1 MRYKEI
7 AVIGMSGR
15 FAGAPD
21 LKSFRDILLNKKS
34 MISTPSEQR
43 LSLMKQPSD
52 GIYMQCGYLDNI
64 DKFDN
69 TFFDIGKRESR
80 LMSPEQRICLEMAA
94 EAIMDAG
101 YSLSGFR
108 GANCGVYVADS
119 ASEYE
124 RSVEK
129 RSSAS
134 IIGSKSFMLSG
145 QIGYHFDLRGEN
157 LSINSG
163 CSSSLLAVH
172 YACEKITFGEVETAL
187 VGGIILEPEVP
198 RAKDNQYD
206 ILGIMSDDYTIRSF
220 DEKANGTVS
229 GEGGGF
235 ILLKSLEQAEKDGDH
250 IYGVILSGAV
260 NGDGGRC
267 TSVSMPSVEA
277 QGDVIC
283 KAWADAPISELTE
296 IEAHGIGAPVGDAV
310 EAQGMIDA
318 VLRYDLKDNAVKVST
333 VKSNIGH
340 LFPLSGITS
349 LIKTLIGYQYCES
362 YPIAVLETL
371 NPLIHFS
378 DAGLLPLREVY
389 HWEPDARRM
398 TGISSFGLNGCNTHI
413 VLRNNITEQKQTP
426 PQALLKLS
434 AHTPVAF
441 ADMKRNVLH
450 AIRKTDSI
458 PSDLIYT
465 LNTGRDDYE
474 YRKVIYAE
482 SFTDMLN
489 ALESAVPEKTEGKD
503 YQVIFAVKTED
514 SDNPSLAPF
523 TSIMP
528 ALRDQVITGNPD
540 TDRKLMLYNCLTDAG
555 IRSKTL
561 LIDKIFSTAVKVQS
575 GECDHDAFRK
585 VLAET
590 EINHDYSAYQKQIS
604 AKSKDKP
611 TIVVDFSKEKSIRS
625 DDNESVRVF
634 HVQEPDELA
643 AMLTFW
649 YENGSEL
656 DWNAFCKADGLHRT
670 PAPIYP
676 FERKSFWIEPKQP
689 ASNTSAAVK
698 TVRSEAPASPAVT
711 LPQKKIFLICS
722 ENVSDIS
729 LSDYP
734 YSDPDFRSVFAPE
747 TAEIGTDSRLAM
759 LKYISQAGVQPD
771 ILLADQN
778 GKAIYSFSKGRISS
792 KRLIEAADLPD
803 YTNIDKIISNI
814 ESAAKTNAVT
824 VFDFC
829 RSDALS
835 KHSWNGAVRIVPVF
849 SEGAFSDYLK
859 NPEQTIQVAV
869 PAVSETAEPIQ
880 TEQSAAPSSA
890 AAAAVTEKTQELI
903 DAELFLEKTWAKAF
917 NLDGEIGHDE
927 DFFALGG
934 NSLIMQSMS
943 DEINDHFNKKFDIFE
958 IYDYETIEKLAAKIL
973 EED

>member
-1 MRYKEI
+1 MRLYRI
-7 AVIGMSGR
+7 NPRGVPALATRVQDDR
-15 FAGAPD
+15 FV
-21 LKSFRDILLNKKS
+21 LIE
-34 MISTPSEQR
+34 TPSGKPCND
-43 LSLMKQPSD
+43 LSE
-52 GIYMQCGYLDNI
+52 
-64 DKFDN
+64 
-69 TFFDIGKRESR
+69 FFSYDRKVREDMLRFSAVKADDDRSFLCNDVSISSPIEGARQDI
-80 LMSPEQRICLEMAA
+80 ICLAENYMTEGAALPPETVNTVYFSKRFCHATGDGEMIPAHSDVVQKLDY
-94 EAIMDAG
+94 ETELLIILG
-101 YSLSGFR
+101 ET
-108 GANCGVYVADS
+108 VYNVS
-119 ASEYE
+119 ASE
-124 RSVEK
+124 
-129 RSSAS
+129 A
-134 IIGSKSFMLSG
+134 M
-145 QIGYHFDLRGEN
+145 
-157 LSINSG
+157 
-163 CSSSLLAVH
+163 
-172 YACEKITFGEVETAL
+172 
-187 VGGIILEPEVP
+187 
-198 RAKDNQYD
+198 
-206 ILGIMSDDYTIRSF
+206 
-220 DEKANGTVS
+220 
-229 GEGGGF
+229 
-235 ILLKSLEQAEKDGDH
+235 
-250 IYGVILSGAV
+250 
-260 NGDGGRC
+260 
-267 TSVSMPSVEA
+267 
-277 QGDVIC
+277 
-283 KAWADAPISELTE
+283 
-296 IEAHGIGAPVGDAV
+296 DAV
-310 EAQGMIDA
+310 
-318 VLRYDLKDNAVKVST
+318 
-333 VKSNIGH
+333 
-340 LFPLSGITS
+340 F
-349 LIKTLIGYQYCES
+349 GYQK
-362 YPIAVLETL
+362 
-371 NPLIHFS
+371 H
-378 DAGLLPLREVY
+378 
-389 HWEPDARRM
+389 
-398 TGISSFGLNGCNTHI
+398 
-413 VLRNNITEQKQTP
+413 
-426 PQALLKLS
+426 
-434 AHTPVAF
+434 
-441 ADMKRNVLH
+441 
-450 AIRKTDSI
+450 
-458 PSDLIYT
+458 
-465 LNTGRDDYE
+465 
-474 YRKVIYAE
+474 
-482 SFTDMLN
+482 
-489 ALESAVPEKTEGKD
+489 
-503 YQVIFAVKTED
+503 
-514 SDNPSLAPF
+514 
-523 TSIMP
+523 
-528 ALRDQVITGNPD
+528 
-540 TDRKLMLYNCLTDAG
+540 
-555 IRSKTL
+555 
-561 LIDKIFSTAVKVQS
+561 
-575 GECDHDAFRK
+575 
-585 VLAET
+585 
-590 EINHDYSAYQKQIS
+590 IS

-711 LPQKKIFLICS
+711 LPQKKFFLICS

-792 KRLIEAADLPD
+792 KRLVEAADLPD